1 MTDQFSS
8 NVQSGSTPNLADA
21 YPQYSRKEVI
31 ADGVMHVLGI
41 VGSTIA
47 FTTIYIYAFQTLP
60 APLNIALVVYGIS
73 VIALFTFSA
82 SYHLTPYTEHKPL
95 LRLCDQSAIF
105 VKIAGSYTPIVVII
119 GTPWAYTL
127 LALIWSGA
135 IVGSVSKFAKHEM
148 LDRHT
153 VLVFLAM
160 GWASLLL
167 VWPMFNTMETQDALL
182 IVLGGLVYSFGVFF
196 YQWDGLKYQN
206 AIWHAFVLTASMIH
220 LYAIAHAAFASV

>member
-1 MTDQFSS
+1 MTDPISS
-8 NVQSGSTPNLADA
+8 QGSTASIPAA
-21 YPQYSRKEVI
+21 TPSPIQYTRNEVI
-31 ADGVMHVLGI
+31 ADGVMHFLGI
-41 VGSTIA
+41 VGSIVA
-47 FTTIYIYAFQTLP
+47 FSTIYIYAFETLP

-73 VIALFTFSA
+73 VIALFIFSA
-82 SYHLTPYTEHKPL
+82 SYHMTPYAEHKPF

-119 GTPWAYTL
+119 GTAWAYIL
-127 LALIWSGA
+127 LALIWSAA
-135 IVGSVSKFAKHEM
+135 IVGSVSKFAKNEM

-167 VWPMFNTMETQDALL
+167 VWPMFEVMETQDALL
-182 IVLGGLVYSFGVFF
+182 IVLGGLVYSVGVFF
-196 YQWDGLKYQN
+196 YQWDGLRYQN